1 MEHTL
6 FAIAAVLLFS
16 SLMLSLIG
24 WATKAPMRRYFLA
37 GGSRT

>member
-1 MEHTL
+1 MRHTL

-24 WATKAPMRRYFLA
+24 WACKQPMKRYFKV
-37 GGSRT
+37 GGATA

>member
-16 SLMLSLIG
+16 SLMLSLD
-24 WATKAPMRRYFLA
+24 RL
-37 GGSRT
+37 GGEACR

>member
-24 WATKAPMRRYFLA
+24 WAVKV
-37 GGSRT
+37 SR